1 MAIHECLLVAPGYHP
16 YLCPP
21 QLERL
26 RVHSSA
32 LLETLRDVQKKSAAE
47 STRAREASDEAES
60 LRQRASLLAD
70 EVVAVRDKA
79 ARREERHRE
88 ELERSARALRA
99 AESAEVAARDE
110 TAATVKGL
118 EVAARE
124 QRELM
129 AGETA
134 ESLVRALE
142 EMEQQQSEVLSAA
155 LARSDAALGE
165 VARVKEVRAY
175 VIPFCRKHGVRRGG
189 VGLG

>member
-1 MAIHECLLVAPGYHP
+1 M
-16 YLCPP
+16 CPP

-26 RVHSSA
+26 RAHSSA
-32 LLETLRDVQKKSAAE
+32 LLETLRDVQKKAAAE
-47 STRAREASDEAES
+47 ISRARAASDERES
-60 LRQRASLLAD
+60 LRQRANLLAD
-70 EVVAVRDKA
+70 EIVAVRDKA

-88 ELERSARALRA
+88 ELARSARALNA

-110 TAATVKGL
+110 TAATVKRL
-118 EVAARE
+118 EVAASE

-165 VARVKEVRAY
+165 VARVKEVMAY
-175 VIPFCRKHGVRRGG
+175 VVPLCPVVWGWTGWSEIGLGG
-189 VGLG
+189 VA